1 MAAKKKLATLQV
13 RYVARLSA
21 AKIFGKV
28 MINKY
33 IYIYVC
39 QVQGITI
46 ITYDYNYYHYVL
58 IEDVHGYIQGL
69 KQQQW
74 GFHPEIHDEKQA
86 YLKKT

>member
-1 MAAKKKLATLQV
+1 M
-13 RYVARLSA
+13 
-21 AKIFGKV
+21 
-28 MINKY
+28 
-33 IYIYVC
+33 C